1 MNQNNVILEVASFTP
16 SSALHAFAAGAGR
29 IELCSGY
36 LEGGLS
42 PSAGTISYVRDHVSI
57 PVFVMIRPRVGDFI
71 YDNADQEIIL
81 KDIEYCREIGIDGI
95 VTGALTSSGSPDKD
109 FLKQVVQTASGLP
122 VTFHRAFDLCGDMQQ
137 SMEDLIEC
145 GVRRILTSGGKN
157 NVPEGLDT
165 IRSLVKAAGDRI
177 IILPGGGINAKN
189 VKSIIQLTGVSEIHC
204 SGKEL
209 VSSPMQ
215 AKAGISLCSFEEVSD
230 YNWFA
235 SSMEKIKGIIAQLN
249 T

>member
-16 SSALHAFAAGAGR
+16 SSAINAFAAGAGR

-42 PSAGTISYVRDHVSI
+42 PSAGTISHVRDHVSI
-57 PVFVMIRPRVGDFI
+57 PVFVMVRPRVGDFV
-71 YDNADQEIIL
+71 YDNAKKDIIL
-81 KDIEYCREIGIDGI
+81 KDIEFCQTLGIDGI
-95 VTGALTSSGSPDKD
+95 VTGALTSSGSPDKV

-122 VTFHRAFDLCGDMQQ
+122 VTFHRAFDLCGDVEQ

-145 GVRRILTSGGKN
+145 GVKRILTAGGKN
-157 NVPEGLDT
+157 TVPEGLDT
-165 IRSLVKAAGDRI
+165 IRSLAQTAGDRI
-177 IILPGGGINAKN
+177 IILPGGGINAQN

-215 AKAGISLCSFEEVSD
+215 AKVGVSLCSFEEVTD

-235 SSMEKIKGIIAQLN
+235 SSTEKIRGIIAQLN
-249 T
+249 A